1 MDSLRSVLLMPQS
14 LFNLPYFKVGLSN
27 WPMLKSEFESL
38 LKENPM
44 EVYKG
49 QNFYSNR
56 RTRAST
62 FIDGVISIV
71 KPIIDKEC
79 EFLHSY
85 KITDAWGAC
94 YKTGQDQILHS
105 HKAAWV
111 GIIYVNFNPDEHGV
125 TLYKR
130 PYNDFVTGLVH
141 YEMIPVK
148 EGEVVLVPGL
158 VEHLAPTNK
167 SKDKRTTIGFDMNL
181 DLHPKELHG

>member
-1 MDSLRSVLLMPQS
+1 M
-14 LFNLPYFKVGLSN
+14 
-27 WPMLKSEFESL
+27 
-38 LKENPM
+38 
-44 EVYKG
+44 
-49 QNFYSNR
+49 
-56 RTRAST
+56 
-62 FIDGVISIV
+62 I
-71 KPIIDKEC
+71 
-79 EFLHSY
+79 
-85 KITDAWGAC
+85 
-94 YKTGQDQILHS
+94 
-105 HKAAWV
+105 
-111 GIIYVNFNPDEHGV
+111 FNPDEHGV